1 MIDYSSAREL
11 AENSEQIP
19 ENYMFVEHRGRLYA
33 FHAESRP
40 RSKHR
45 QIIMNELN
53 TEEDETL
60 LDYDLERED
69 VEIKASVYSPEY
81 DGFREVHGQGLDELA
96 EDVLGI

>member
-1 MIDYSSAREL
+1 
-11 AENSEQIP
+11 
-19 ENYMFVEHRGRLYA
+19 MFVEHSGFLYA

-40 RSKHR
+40 RSKHG

-81 DGFREVHGQGLDELA
+81 DSFKKVHGQALDELA